1 MPGTTKYTEG
11 KPGMTSVLNSEASF
25 LKKAEGRI
33 VSEPEEGADL
43 YVGFFDVIPK
53 EEQGDP
59 GFFKEGEKTFF
70 MVTNGYASKLE
81 EEAAPLTQRVRLG
94 IDLAEAGATNCYWIN
109 PETGKKEPLKA
120 IGKED
125 DTTYFQVDLQGGS
138 GALFMVE

>member
-1 MPGTTKYTEG
+1 
-11 KPGMTSVLNSEASF
+11 
-25 LKKAEGRI
+25 
-33 VSEPEEGADL
+33 
-43 YVGFFDVIPK
+43 
-53 EEQGDP
+53 
-59 GFFKEGEKTFF
+59 

-109 PETGKKEPLKA
+109 PETGKKESLEA